1 MMKRLLVPTF
11 IFAVVLLGYGVYRDS
26 QMKKRQEMD
35 QLIQDAHRSLRAV
48 EANPN
53 NRVVEQSETSD
64 PHFAVS
70 LHVKSSKF

>member
-35 QLIQDAHRSLRAV
+35 QLIQDAHQSLKTV
-48 EANPN
+48 ETNPN
-53 NRVVEQSETSD
+53 NMVLKPLETAKKPSAG
-64 PHFAVS
+64 P
-70 LHVKSSKF
+70 LHVKSSQF

>member
-35 QLIQDAHRSLRAV
+35 QLIQDAHQSLKTVA
-48 EANPN
+48 ANPN
-53 NRVVEQSETSD
+53 NMVLEPLETEKISSAG
-64 PHFAVS
+64 P
-70 LHVKSSKF
+70 LHVKSSQF